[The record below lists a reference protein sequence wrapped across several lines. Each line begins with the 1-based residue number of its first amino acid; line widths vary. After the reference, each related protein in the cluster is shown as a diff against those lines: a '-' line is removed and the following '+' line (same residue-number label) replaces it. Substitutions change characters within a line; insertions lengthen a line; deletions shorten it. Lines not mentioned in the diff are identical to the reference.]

1 MQAGIIWNEN
11 SAGHSSGAGAD
22 KRLAGLLINPQD
34 ASKAFSNYFKG
45 FKANNVTLFQS
56 PAGIINTDDSL
67 IDADRWHK
75 FDALFILAEL
85 NWNNH
90 EPTSFQGISLLQ
102 KIRLEGVKCPVFICS
117 FMPESALIVQY
128 KKRILGFR
136 GHYFI
141 QIPDAYQHDAMIEPL
156 DDLELDYCK
165 MHLCNA
171 EGSIR
176 DIFHTKQRAL
186 CKDVDEGK
194 RIIRQIFSD
203 ILALPRIPEGIR
215 ERIHHSIKQVDEIS
229 STSELQSLIRQDE
242 SFMLDYFSEQSNEST
257 ITVRPKGNWKILML
271 EDVPDD
277 LQQLRAA
284 LETVGMK
291 NRMIIAASYDEACRL
306 ISEDKNNFITAV
318 VSDYRLVNV
327 VDGVEYQKEKQGYS
341 FVDWLSKQDRLNAI
355 YVFSGLARSFL
366 KSIFKHYKI
375 RVHVVS
381 KFELGS
387 ADKVAAFA
395 EDIIEKGNDVHD
407 SVNSLPK
414 GKGWD
419 KLSYY
424 YAYHRNHPEY
434 VKNEQDINRQ
444 AKEIIKQVGYLRET
458 ARLMGVAADQ
468 LYKMPLFSMTQK
480 FDNLTSSLCSTMK
493 EKLPAKGSAKSPV
506 AAITTRSA
514 ESGKLLVWREPEGG
528 KKSNYYREY
537 FLKKLTARRIAWWLI
552 FCEGLHINTVYSL
565 LMKGEYFNNYFNKEE
580 NIAAWRSGKNKEIP
594 ETQDAKTLI
603 YTRLAI
609 AKSDFPSN
617 MLVEEKNWFK
627 YDMGWDPEKLVDVI
641 SGFQMYFTNT
651 LAKFL
656 SKLQKSRDE
665 YKTLECDYMVNGKF
679 VFHHANDISRAYKLI
694 LPCLPV
700 KDDRLALIEETL
712 GRMNYDD
719 KICYDY
725 FINLR
730 KQLESQRDKIFRSL

>member
-1 MQAGIIWNEN
+1 MQVGIIWNEI
-11 SAGHSSGAGAD
+11 STGLSRGAAVD
-22 KRLAGLLINPQD
+22 RRLTELLVNTQD
-34 ASKAFSNYFKG
+34 ASKAFRNYFKD
-45 FKANNVTLFQS
+45 FKANNVKYFQS

-67 IDADRWHK
+67 VDPDHWHE

-90 EPTSFQGISLLQ
+90 ERTSFQGISLLQ

-117 FMPESALIVQY
+117 FMPERALIVQY

-136 GHYFI
+136 GHYFL
-141 QIPDAYQHDAMIEPL
+141 QVPDAYQNNAMIEPL
-156 DDLELDYCK
+156 DDLELEYCK
-165 MHLCNA
+165 MHLCNV
-171 EGSIR
+171 EGGIR

-186 CKDVDEGK
+186 SKGLDEGK

-203 ILALPRIPEGIR
+203 ILALPLTPEGIR

-242 SFMLDYFSEQSNEST
+242 SFMLDYFSEQSNETT

-277 LQQLRAA
+277 LEQLRAA
-284 LETVGMK
+284 LETAGMK

-306 ISEDKNNFITAV
+306 ISEDKNNFIAAV
-318 VSDYRLVNV
+318 VSDYRLFNV

-366 KSIFKHYKI
+366 KSTFKHFKI

-387 ADKVAAFA
+387 AEKVAAFA

-407 SVNSLPK
+407 SINSLPK

-444 AKEIIKQVGYLRET
+444 AKEIIKQLGYLRET
-458 ARLMGVAADQ
+458 AGLMGVAADQ
-468 LYKMPLFSMTQK
+468 LYKMPLFSMTPK

-493 EKLPAKGSAKSPV
+493 EKLPAKGLAKAPG
-506 AAITTRSA
+506 ADIITRSA
-514 ESGKLLVWREPEGG
+514 ESGKRLIWREPEGG
-528 KKSNYYREY
+528 RKRNYYREY

-565 LMKGEYFNNYFNKEE
+565 LMKGEYLNNYFNKEK
-580 NIAAWRSGKNKEIP
+580 NIAVWRSGQLKEIP

-617 MLVEEKNWFK
+617 MLIEEKNWFK
-627 YDMGWDPEKLVDVI
+627 YDMGWDPDKLIDVI
-641 SGFQMYFTNT
+641 SGFQVYFKDI
-651 LAKFL
+651 LARFL
-656 SKLQKSRDE
+656 PELQNSRTE
-665 YKTLECDYMVNGKF
+665 YKTLEQDFLVNGQF
-679 VFHHANDISRAYKLI
+679 VFHHANDISRAYKLV
-694 LPCLPV
+694 LPCLPD
-700 KDDRLALIEETL
+700 KNNRLALIEETL
-712 GRMNYDD
+712 GEMNYDD

-730 KQLESQRDKIFRSL
+730 KQLESQRDKIVKSL